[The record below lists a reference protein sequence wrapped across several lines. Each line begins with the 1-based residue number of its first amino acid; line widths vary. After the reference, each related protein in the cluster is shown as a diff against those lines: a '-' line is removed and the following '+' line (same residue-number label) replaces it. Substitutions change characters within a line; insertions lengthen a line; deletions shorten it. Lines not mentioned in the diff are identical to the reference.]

1 MKRRLVSCAM
11 VCVSLA
17 SVWPAAAM
25 AQDWPARTVR
35 VVVPFAPGGAVDF
48 MAREVAQGL
57 SMRLGKTFVVDN
69 RPGASGVIGVDAVA
83 KAPADGYTIV
93 LANTGAIAIS
103 PHINKVMPYDALKDL
118 VPVSSV
124 ARVTNVMVVPSSFAA
139 RSVREFIA
147 IAKASPGKLNFAS
160 SGVGASDQMAA
171 EQFMAMAGIKMTN
184 VPYKGGG
191 PAMIDVLS
199 GTVDVIFSTFPPAV
213 PHIKSGKLRALGV
226 TSATRLEIAPDV
238 PTIAEAGVPGYD
250 SDAWF
255 GVFAPAGT
263 PPAIVATLNAEIT
276 AVLQDP
282 ALQKRLLEG
291 AAAKTFTSSPKAFA
305 TFVAGESKRW
315 QKIVQANGIVGE

>member
-1 MKRRLVSCAM
+1 MKRRLVSCGLA
-11 VCVSLA
+11 CVSLLGI
-17 SVWPAAAM
+17 WPVAAM

-35 VVVPFAPGGAVDF
+35 IVVPFAPGGAVDF
-48 MAREVAQGL
+48 MARELAQGL

-103 PHINKVMPYDALKDL
+103 PHINKAMPYDALKDL
-118 VPVSSV
+118 VAVSAV
-124 ARVTNVMVVPSSFAA
+124 AKVTNVMVVPSSFAA
-139 RSVREFIA
+139 RSVKQFIA
-147 IAKASPGKLNFAS
+147 IAKAAPGKINFAS

-171 EQFMAMAGIKMTN
+171 EQFMAMAGIRMTN

-199 GTVDVIFSTFPPAV
+199 GNVDVIFSTFPPAV
-213 PHIKSGKLRALGV
+213 PYMKSGKLRALGV

-238 PTIAEAGVPGYD
+238 PTIAEAGVPGYE
-250 SDAWF
+250 SDAWY

-263 PPAIVATLNAEIT
+263 PPAIVTALNAEIT

-291 AAAKTFTSSPKAFA
+291 AAAKTFTSSPKVFA

-315 QKIVQANGIVGE
+315 QKIVQASGIVGE

>member
-1 MKRRLVSCAM
+1 MKRRLASCAL
-11 VCVSLA
+11 VCLSVA
-17 SVWPAAAM
+17 SVWPGPAM
-25 AQDWPARTVR
+25 AQDWPARPVR
-35 VVVPFAPGGAVDF
+35 IIVPFAPGGAVDF

-57 SMRLGKTFVVDN
+57 STRLGKTFLVDN

-118 VPVSSV
+118 VPVASV
-124 ARVTNVMVVPSSFAA
+124 ARVTNVMVVPSSFPAQ
-139 RSVREFIA
+139 SVRQFIA
-147 IAKASPGKLNFAS
+147 IAKASPGKINFAS

-171 EQFMAMAGIKMTN
+171 EQFMAMAGIKMTD

-199 GTVDVIFSTFPPAV
+199 GQVDVIFSTFPPAV

-238 PTIAEAGVPGYD
+238 PTIAEAGVPGYE

-255 GVFAPAGT
+255 GIFAPAGT
-263 PPAIVATLNAEIT
+263 SPAIVSTLNAEIA

-282 ALQKRLLEG
+282 ALHKRLLEG

-315 QKIVQANGIVGE
+315 QKVVRANHIVAE

>member
-1 MKRRLVSCAM
+1 
-11 VCVSLA
+11 
-17 SVWPAAAM
+17 M
-25 AQDWPARTVR
+25 AQEWPARTVR
-35 VVVPFAPGGAVDF
+35 IVVPFAPGGAVDF

-57 SMRLGKTFVVDN
+57 SMRLGKTFLVDN

-118 VPVSSV
+118 VAVSSV
-124 ARVTNVMVVPSSFAA
+124 AKVTNVMVVPSSFAA
-139 RSVREFIA
+139 KSITQFIA
-147 IAKASPGKLNFAS
+147 IAKASPGKINFAS

-199 GTVDVIFSTFPPAV
+199 GNVDVIFSTFPPAI
-213 PHIKSGKLRALGV
+213 PYIKSGKLRALGV

-238 PTIAEAGVPGYD
+238 PTIAEAGVPGYE
-250 SDAWF
+250 SDAWY

-263 PPAIVATLNAEIT
+263 PPAIVTTLNAEIT

-291 AAAKTFTSSPKAFA
+291 AAGKTFTSSPKAFA
-305 TFVAGESKRW
+305 AFVAGESKRW
-315 QKIVQANGIVGE
+315 QKIVHATGLVGE